1 MTVEATTTVG
11 TEMAFAY
18 SSPWRML
25 RESGSGRPV
34 IGVTV
39 GCGNGK
45 VLDLSKDMVRASS
58 RISRS
63 VCRASKGET
72 RSVGEME
79 GGGCN
84 RTGRS
89 DGCPKKNS

>member
-1 MTVEATTTVG
+1 
-11 TEMAFAY
+11 MAFAY

-39 GCGNGK
+39 GCGKGK

-58 RISRS
+58 RLTRNVGRARERRVAS
-63 VCRASKGET
+63 VI
-72 RSVGEME
+72 
-79 GGGCN
+79 
-84 RTGRS
+84 
-89 DGCPKKNS
+89 